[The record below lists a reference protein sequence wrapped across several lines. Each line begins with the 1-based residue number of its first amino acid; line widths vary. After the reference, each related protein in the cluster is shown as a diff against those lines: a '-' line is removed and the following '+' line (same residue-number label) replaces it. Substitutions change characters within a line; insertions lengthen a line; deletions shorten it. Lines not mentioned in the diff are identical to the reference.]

1 MNDNFTIEQFSPQN
15 HHFLKNLQKI
25 SSPPEFIFARG
36 LLPKSGV
43 LVAIVGTRKAS
54 SYGERTAYD
63 LGYSLAKSG
72 LIVISGLA
80 LGIDAKA
87 HQGALDAGGIT
98 VAVLANGPDKIYPA
112 TNKNLAEKIIESG
125 GCILSE
131 YPPGTPSYP
140 NQFILRNRIIS
151 GLSDAVIVVEAPE
164 KSGAL
169 ATANFAKKQGKPVF
183 AMPGPVSSK
192 NHDGCHQLIRK
203 GAKLITGA
211 DDFLSDMG
219 LESKTNKESASNLS
233 AVEKKILKTLE
244 GSGELLSV
252 DKICQI
258 TKLNPRD
265 TASVLSSL
273 IIKEIVSEEGGAYR
287 INS

>member
-1 MNDNFTIEQFSPQN
+1 MNDNFTIERFSPQN
-15 HHFLKNLQKI
+15 HPFLKNLQKI

-36 LLPKSGV
+36 PLPKSGV
-43 LVAIVGTRKAS
+43 PAAIVGTRKAS

-98 VAVLANGPDKIYPA
+98 VAVLANGPDEIYPA
-112 TNKNLAEKIIESG
+112 TNENLAEKIIESG

-151 GLSDAVIVVEAPE
+151 GLSNAVIVVEAPG

-183 AMPGPVSSK
+183 AFPGPVSSK
-192 NHDGCHQLIRK
+192 NHDGCHQLIRE
-203 GAKLITGA
+203 GARLITGA

-219 LESKTNKESASNLS
+219 LESKTKKESASNLS
-233 AVEKKILKTLE
+233 AVEKKIFKTLE
-244 GSGELLSV
+244 GSGEFLSV

-265 TASVLSSL
+265 AVSVLSSL
-273 IIKEIVSEEGGAYR
+273 VIKEMVSEEGGAYR
-287 INS
+287 INL